1 LTWERL
7 LAGRKVTTV
16 HILLIYGEGRIEEAL
31 LLSSAADRMRVML
44 RGRADV
50 IEFRQVEGTW
60 MTESGAAV
68 DIGAVMPIARPVE
81 VEEELARAAARQRA
95 EFALDRFGQLLAN

>member
-1 LTWERL
+1 
-7 LAGRKVTTV
+7 V
-16 HILLIYGEGRIEEAL
+16 HILLIYGNARMEEAL

-50 IEFRQVEGTW
+50 IEFQHVDGTW
-60 MTESGAAV
+60 MNESGAAV
-68 DIGAVMPIARPVE
+68 EIGAVMPVARPME
-81 VEEELARAAARQRA
+81 MEEELGRAAARQRS